1 MTIFSCLL
9 RDTTILERL
18 QRRLVV
24 HCPTVCCSA
33 DFIETKGTMTR
44 HFLMYTLV
52 LLFMRTL
59 TDIMLPPPEPY
70 QNLSP
75 QTLRP
80 QSLIPFKQPSKGVR
94 STLLPINV
102 LTLQVK
108 CTCILSYLVHVREHT
123 HIKYGC
129 DLFVC
134 SSNFNIHSSLDL
146 TLQLKYVIKLHNTSI
161 CFALHSSLNVLI

>member
-1 MTIFSCLL
+1 MTVSSCLL

-18 QRRLVV
+18 QRVFVV
-24 HCPTVCCSA
+24 HRPTVCCNA

-44 HFLMYTLV
+44 HFLMHALV
-52 LLFMRTL
+52 CMFCE
-59 TDIMLPPPEPY
+59 DSCPPPEPY

-80 QSLIPFKQPSKGVR
+80 LSFIPLKQPSKGVR
-94 STLLPINV
+94 RALLPMNV
-102 LTLQVK
+102 LTLLVK
-108 CTCILSYLVHVREHT
+108 RTCILCHSVHAREHT